1 MLDNT
6 HEKRAAETIERLEE
20 LRIAASETISD
31 VSALQTH
38 SFLEPDEVRDR
49 QFEPCSVGF
58 SWERNREASADDRRN
73 ADADVL
79 TGAVS
84 DRLEVGQNVWFRLQF
99 SIPDSMAGYPVYLR
113 FVARPRNLDDRTRT
127 PRVESICFRD
137 GVPWKAFDNGHDSL
151 RLTEEADGGETFD
164 LLVEAGTTTLWG
176 NLDVEEFVL
185 QTAEIYAERPAV
197 ADLHRHV
204 SVCTDLAQEF
214 DEDSPARGRL
224 LKALTEASHA
234 FPFDAES
241 DAAFREGAAG
251 ALEPLQAVE
260 SAVTSDLTG
269 QQLTAV
275 GHAHLDL
282 AWLWP
287 WSETVRKCS
296 RSFANVLRLMESYP
310 EFTFMQSQP
319 HLYEWVRH
327 QYPGQFTAIQERIS
341 EGRWQPEGTLWVE
354 SDINNVGA
362 EALARQFLYG
372 KRYFREEFDRDP
384 EVTFIP
390 DVFGYS
396 AGLPGISRAADC
408 PYFLTQ
414 KMSWNEVN
422 DFPHTTFRWEGIDGS
437 ELLTHFPPVDTYNG
451 KMEVPEITR
460 SVYNDSQN
468 DVADDRA
475 YLVGFGD
482 GGGGP
487 TREMVERGE
496 VVNEIDAL
504 PDVEWASLADLFD
517 ELESDW
523 DEYPVWSGELYLEKH
538 RGTLTSQAKTKRNN
552 RKGEIALAE
561 AELWSSIALART
573 GESYP
578 HEDLEEAWK
587 ILLFNQFHD
596 ILPGSSVTDVY
607 ADADREYESV
617 FDAASS
623 VRSAALDALVDRQ
636 DRADQVCLTNPLSW
650 PWRPTP
656 AIAAE
661 DVDVSGTELA
671 AVPADTD
678 AEADQLPVQHTATGP
693 CAEGDPDEEVLLV
706 DAPAVPAFGATTV
719 SIQEA
724 RGTIDNPFDVSPN
737 HITNGHVRV
746 SFADDGTVSIHDRE
760 HDREVLDGPGN
771 RLVLYRDQPREYDAW
786 DVEED
791 IYAVGDELPAPTT
804 EVVESG
810 PVRATVR
817 QTRSFGDSELIQEI
831 SLYRDSKRVEFRTV
845 VDWHAD
851 EKLLK
856 THFPVGVRA
865 GDATYETHFGHHE
878 RSTTANTTW
887 DQAQYEE
894 PGGRWVSVGEPG
906 YDVALLNDCKN
917 GVNVDGSDI
926 SLSLL
931 RAPNYPDATAD
942 RGTHRF
948 TYTLAP
954 DAGGSAAVTRAADE
968 LNATARALP
977 VGDPVELSTVAVDP
991 SSVIVEAVK
1000 RAEDD
1005 DEALVFRLYE
1015 SAGRHTEATLTFDF
1029 PIADAVETNLIE
1041 DVEQSLSVTDDTID
1055 LKFEPFE
1062 IRTIVVSL

>member
-1 MLDNT
+1 
-6 HEKRAAETIERLEE
+6 
-20 LRIAASETISD
+20 
-31 VSALQTH
+31 
-38 SFLEPDEVRDR
+38 
-49 QFEPCSVGF
+49 
-58 SWERNREASADDRRN
+58 
-73 ADADVL
+73 
-79 TGAVS
+79 
-84 DRLEVGQNVWFRLQF
+84 
-99 SIPDSMAGYPVYLR
+99 
-113 FVARPRNLDDRTRT
+113 
-127 PRVESICFRD
+127 
-137 GVPWKAFDNGHDSL
+137 
-151 RLTEEADGGETFD
+151 
-164 LLVEAGTTTLWG
+164 
-176 NLDVEEFVL
+176 
-185 QTAEIYAERPAV
+185 
-197 ADLHRHV
+197 
-204 SVCTDLAQEF
+204 
-214 DEDSPARGRL
+214 
-224 LKALTEASHA
+224 
-234 FPFDAES
+234 
-241 DAAFREGAAG
+241 
-251 ALEPLQAVE
+251 
-260 SAVTSDLTG
+260 
-269 QQLTAV
+269 
-275 GHAHLDL
+275 
-282 AWLWP
+282 
-287 WSETVRKCS
+287 
-296 RSFANVLRLMESYP
+296 
-310 EFTFMQSQP
+310 
-319 HLYEWVRH
+319 
-327 QYPGQFTAIQERIS
+327 
-341 EGRWQPEGTLWVE
+341 
-354 SDINNVGA
+354 
-362 EALARQFLYG
+362 
-372 KRYFREEFDRDP
+372 
-384 EVTFIP
+384 VTFIP

-422 DFPHTTFRWEGIDGS
+422 DFPTRRSDGKES
-437 ELLTHFPPVDTYNG
+437 MARKLLTHFPPVDTYNG

-656 AIAAE
+656 GIAAE

-926 SLSLL
+926 S
-931 RAPNYPDATAD
+931 PVPV
-942 RGTHRF
+942 
-948 TYTLAP
+948 
-954 DAGGSAAVTRAADE
+954 AGA
-968 LNATARALP
+968 
-977 VGDPVELSTVAVDP
+977 ELSGCDCRPRHPPVHLYARPGRGRFRGRDTGCRRTQRDGIARSP
-991 SSVIVEAVK
+991 SATRRNLNGRSRSVECHRRSRQASGGRRRGARLPTLRVGRTAHRGDADV
-1000 RAEDD
+1000 RLPDRRRRR
-1005 DEALVFRLYE
+1005 DESYRGRRTKSVGH
-1015 SAGRHTEATLTFDF
+1015 GRHYR
-1029 PIADAVETNLIE
+1029 PQVRAVRDTNYRRQP
-1041 DVEQSLSVTDDTID
+1041 VARTGA
-1055 LKFEPFE
+1055 PF
-1062 IRTIVVSL
+1062 RNRQPASG